1 MEPFWPVLFPSGR
14 HSRTPLGFSPYS
26 PFLDV
31 FPWPPPLGSLSPELP
46 GKSRSS
52 PKYFFLSPSSSFFLV
67 PVTDT
72 PAQGILLPK
81 IPSSSGTKGNLMQPQ
96 NIDNLTLKDE
106 IINVFRPIEQ
116 LFRIMDTS
124 GLDVDGTIIRCYAE
138 IGLDLTGTFREKLEK
153 LLGRNQDGADNAEG

>member
-1 MEPFWPVLFPSGR
+1 
-14 HSRTPLGFSPYS
+14 
-26 PFLDV
+26 
-31 FPWPPPLGSLSPELP
+31 
-46 GKSRSS
+46 
-52 PKYFFLSPSSSFFLV
+52 
-67 PVTDT
+67 
-72 PAQGILLPK
+72 
-81 IPSSSGTKGNLMQPQ
+81 MQPQ